1 MVWSFETDSL
11 LKGLDFH
18 RGFLLWHAPWSW
30 AEMWSL
36 DLQAHGA
43 SSPVVL
49 RLARPPEALTQ
60 VALTKQEILETAC
73 CPGPT
78 AVLMTRIV
86 I

>member
-1 MVWSFETDSL
+1 MIWSFETDSL

-18 RGFLLWHAPWSW
+18 RGFLLGHAPWSW

-36 DLQAHGA
+36 DFQACGA

-49 RLARPPEALTQ
+49 RLARPPEPLTQ
-60 VALTKQEILETAC
+60 VALTKQEFLGIAC
-73 CPGPT
+73 CPGLT
-78 AVLMTRIV
+78 AVLVTRIV